1 MIKML
6 IGNKKDKNREVSKEE
21 GLKFAKKYSML
32 FFESSAKTKEGV
44 LIAFNE
50 LMAKIIENPD
60 LVEFKKNQK
69 LKKDKCLNC

>member
-1 MIKML
+1 ML